1 MKRTQFHR
9 NINKGWW
16 THKPQ
21 GKAVHY
27 AQAVLFDIV
36 VKHPSFGNKK
46 FVACHNKT
54 GPRKVFAHFMAAK
67 VRPEATDNPLALEA
81 IPGNAERICFDPTKG
96 DTHFHVRRNGEKII
110 GDHLSKAWA
119 TADSDGAMWAI
130 VHTTNGV
137 MK

>member
-1 MKRTQFHR
+1 MRDNSMKRTQFHR
-9 NINKGWW
+9 NINKGCW

-27 AQAVLFDIV
+27 AQAVLADITV
-36 VKHPSFGNKK
+36 THPSFGNKK

-54 GPRKVFAHFMAAK
+54 GPRKVFAHFMAAT
-67 VRPEATDNPLALEA
+67 VQPETMTA
-81 IPGNAERICFDPTKG
+81 IPANAERICFDPTKG
-96 DTHFHVRRNGEKII
+96 DTHFHVIRNGNKVIV
-110 GDHLSKAWA
+110 DHLSKAWA
-119 TADSDGAMWAI
+119 TNDKTGTMMAI

>member
-1 MKRTQFHR
+1 MRRTQFHR
-9 NINKGWW
+9 NINKGCW

-21 GKAVHY
+21 GKAVRY

-54 GPRKVFAHFMAAK
+54 GPRKVFAHFMAAQ
-67 VRPEATDNPLALEA
+67 VQPETMTD
-81 IPGNAERICFDPTKG
+81 IPDNAERIHFDPTKG

-110 GDHLSKAWA
+110 VDHLSQAWA

-137 MK
+137 M